1 MIKIG
6 KRILIV
12 CEDEKSSKIYFES
25 FKRDEKLKRKLASVD
40 IQVVHPKDNSPVG
53 LVEAAKLLKKKAKRQ
68 RNSYDKI
75 YIVLDRDRHAN
86 MDKAMNTAKDNK
98 MEFML
103 SVICFESWILL
114 HFEKT
119 TKVFSKCDKVI
130 SYIKNNHFKEYQ
142 KNKNSYEFLKGK
154 TNTAIKNGKWCIK
167 QNKNDINRGKKI
179 HLLSAYTNIHEL
191 VTKLLNPDLF

>member
-1 MIKIG
+1 MIKLG

-12 CEDEKSSKIYFES
+12 CEDEKSAKIYFES

-68 RNSYDKI
+68 RNPYNEIHIILDKEQ
-75 YIVLDRDRHAN
+75 HAN
-86 MDKAMNTAKDNK
+86 MEKAMNTAKANK

-103 SVICFESWILL
+103 SVICFEYWILL

-119 TKVFSKCDKVI
+119 TKPFIKCNNII
-130 SYIKNNHFKEYQ
+130 SYIKKNHFQEYQ
-142 KNKNSYEFLKGK
+142 KNKNAYEYLKDK
-154 TNTAIKNGKWCIK
+154 TDTAIKNGEWCVT
-167 QNKNDINRGKKI
+167 QNQNDLNRGKKI
-179 HLLSAYTNIHEL
+179 HQLSAYTNIHEL
-191 VTKLLNPDLF
+191 VIKLLNPDLF